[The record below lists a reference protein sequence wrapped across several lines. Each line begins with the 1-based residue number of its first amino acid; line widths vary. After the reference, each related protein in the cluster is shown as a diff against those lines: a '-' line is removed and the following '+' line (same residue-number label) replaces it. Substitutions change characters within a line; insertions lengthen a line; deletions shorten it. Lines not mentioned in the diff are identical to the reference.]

1 MSCFN
6 LSSVN
11 QRLAPVGPNH
21 FPDETDWKNVFESK
35 IMKSSRS
42 HLELEKYQAN
52 RQTRVA
58 VIALSV
64 LVTLVLLAMLLGTLQ
79 IQAFVMTWV
88 AVVVAVAVPT
98 ILLTGGMYV
107 LYRISRK
114 VDVLAG
120 SVIKPFGNRVWAP
133 MPLCHY
139 YKPKAEEKE
148 RIQERI
154 QETHIDLST
163 LDKNGSGVALVYFY
177 PDGIDYRIP
186 TFVFPLIAAPFVVL
200 IKMVYNL
207 IRFIVIPF
215 YILLQMVIQCVSKTD
230 ISKEDRF
237 IFKDIVREMARS
249 LVNLV
254 KAPFY
259 GTASM
264 MAVFYGLLNPLGG
277 RVAYSCIERDWNN
290 DVIRSRG
297 VWLAVPQHNFKFE
310 GGGTRQGLGQFSYYL
325 IGCFQPIG
333 MFLFREGKI
342 VSGAH
347 TSVQYYPQEN
357 LPIYPGIAVIPAS
370 EIEESNHDEEL
381 GSAND
386 VESEELV

>member
-6 LSSVN
+6 LPSVN
-11 QRLAPVGPNH
+11 RRLAPVGPNH
-21 FPDETDWKNVFESK
+21 FPDETNWKNVFESK
-35 IMKSSRS
+35 IIKNSRNHS
-42 HLELEKYQAN
+42 ELERYQAN
-52 RQTRVA
+52 HQTRVA

-64 LVTLVLLAMLLGTLQ
+64 LITLVLLAMLLGTLQ

-88 AVVVAVAVPT
+88 SVVVAVAIPT

-107 LYRISRK
+107 LHRISNK
-114 VDVLAG
+114 VDVLTG
-120 SVIKPFGNRVWAP
+120 SVIKPFGDRVWAP
-133 MPLCHY
+133 MPICHY
-139 YKPKAEEKE
+139 CKPKAEEKE
-148 RIQERI
+148 RIHKRI
-154 QETHIDLST
+154 QESHIDLST
-163 LDKNGSGVALVYFY
+163 LDKNSSGVALVYFY

-186 TFVFPLIAAPFVVL
+186 TFVFPLIAAPFLVL

-215 YILLQMVIQCVSKTD
+215 YILLQMVIQYFSKADVSE
-230 ISKEDRF
+230 EDRF

-249 LVNLV
+249 LVNLL

-277 RVAYSCIERDWNN
+277 RVAYSCVERAWNN

-297 VWLAVPQHNFKFE
+297 LWLAVPQHNFKFE

-333 MFLFREGKI
+333 MFLFRQGQI

-347 TSVQYYPQEN
+347 TSVQYYPKEN
-357 LPIYPGIAVIPAS
+357 LPIYPGIAVIPS
-370 EIEESNHDEEL
+370 PEVEESNNDE
-381 GSAND
+381 
-386 VESEELV
+386 

>member
-6 LSSVN
+6 LPSVN
-11 QRLAPVGPNH
+11 RRLAPVGPNH
-21 FPDETDWKNVFESK
+21 FPDETNWKNVFESK
-35 IMKSSRS
+35 IIKNSSKHS
-42 HLELEKYQAN
+42 ELERYQVN
-52 RQTRVA
+52 HQTRVA
-58 VIALSV
+58 VIAVSV
-64 LVTLVLLAMLLGTLQ
+64 LITLVLLAMLLGTLQ

-88 AVVVAVAVPT
+88 SVVVAVAIPT

-107 LYRISRK
+107 LYRISNK

-120 SVIKPFGNRVWAP
+120 SVIKPFGNRIWAP
-133 MPLCHY
+133 MPICQY
-139 YKPKAEEKE
+139 CKPKAEEKE
-148 RIQERI
+148 RIHKRI
-154 QETHIDLST
+154 QESHIDLST
-163 LDKNGSGVALVYFY
+163 LDKNSSGVALVYFY

-186 TFVFPLIAAPFVVL
+186 TFVFPLIAAPFLVL
-200 IKMVYNL
+200 IKIVYNL

-215 YILLQMVIQCVSKTD
+215 YILLQMVIQYFSKADVSE
-230 ISKEDRF
+230 EDRF

-249 LVNLV
+249 LVNFL

-277 RVAYSCIERDWNN
+277 RVAYSCVERAWNN

-297 VWLAVPQHNFKFE
+297 LWLAVPQHNFKFE

-325 IGCFQPIG
+325 MGCFQPIG
-333 MFLFREGKI
+333 MFLFRQGQI

-347 TSVQYYPQEN
+347 TSVQYYQEN
-357 LPIYPGIAVIPAS
+357 LPIYPGIAVIPAP
-370 EIEESNHDEEL
+370 E
-381 GSAND
+381 
-386 VESEELV
+386 VEKK

>member
-6 LSSVN
+6 LPSVN
-11 QRLAPVGPNH
+11 QRLSPVGPDH
-21 FPDETDWKNVFESK
+21 FPDETSWKNVFESK
-35 IMKSSRS
+35 IMKNSRT
-42 HLELEKYQAN
+42 HLELERYQAN

-64 LVTLVLLAMLLGTLQ
+64 VITLVLLAMLLGTLQ

-88 AVVVAVAVPT
+88 SVVVAVAIPT

-107 LYRISRK
+107 LYRISKK

-133 MPLCHY
+133 MPICHY
-139 YKPKAEEKE
+139 YKPKAEQKE
-148 RIQERI
+148 RVQERI

-163 LDKNGSGVALVYFY
+163 LDENGSGVALVYFY

-186 TFVFPLIAAPFVVL
+186 TFVFPLIATPFLVL

-215 YILLQMVIQCVSKTD
+215 YILLQMVLQYFSKTD

-237 IFKDIVREMARS
+237 IFKDIVREMSRS
-249 LVNLV
+249 LVNFL

-264 MAVFYGLLNPLGG
+264 IAVFYGLLNPLGG
-277 RVAYSCIERDWNN
+277 RVAYSCVERAWND

-297 VWLAVPQHNFKFE
+297 WWLAVPQRNFQFE

-333 MFLFREGKI
+333 MFLFRQGQI

-347 TSVQYYPQEN
+347 TSVQYYPKEN
-357 LPIYPGIAVIPAS
+357 LPIYPGIAVVPAP
-370 EIEESNHDEEL
+370 EVETGHDEGEL
-381 GSAND
+381 VDTGN
-386 VESEELV
+386 VELEELV